1 MELWCNLV
9 FDETEEQFGREAVNP
24 KDDETN
30 DKQRRTKR
38 KGEDRDDC
46 MIYWIKWC
54 SRDEWALKGSERCF
68 EVLNA
73 NNLDAMSHFI
83 LFVHHYCSVLSLRWH
98 AFVDIFSR
106 HLSVMTNQN
115 LMDFWSHVS
124 KVSKNLFWSAMTSSF
139 FWGLKARVQS
149 KSECVRTFVSD
160 TVCRA
165 CVCAQ
170 AGALDDI
177 CIYAY
182 WRMTCIHDIPTYHMH
197 THTLAYRC
205 FCFGRTKLQ
214 DFERSILEKKKIG
227 AETRLA
233 GCRHRHCSSK
243 PTNTYGI
250 NIICQQAKRDKLSA
264 IWNFKLCEPS
274 CKSWWCPH
282 L

>member
-1 MELWCNLV
+1 MSGHWKEVRGVSKFSMLTILMQWV
-9 FDETEEQFGREAVNP
+9 TSF
-24 KDDETN
+24 
-30 DKQRRTKR
+30 
-38 KGEDRDDC
+38 
-46 MIYWIKWC
+46 C
-54 SRDEWALKGSERCF
+54 SCIII
-68 EVLNA
+68 VQH
-73 NNLDAMSHFI
+73 SHCAGTPLLI
-83 LFVHHYCSVLSLRWH
+83 L
-98 AFVDIFSR
+98 FSR

-139 FWGLKARVQS
+139 FWELKARVQW